1 MASPLE
7 SRAVRAV
14 VCHALG
20 DVEGL
25 RVEDVSEPEPAP
37 GQVLLRVLAAGV
49 NYVDGLIVQGRYQ
62 IRPDV
67 PYVPGG
73 ELVGVVERL
82 GPGVDTPT
90 PGRRVVALSGFGAWA
105 ERVAIAASS
114 AVTVPEELD
123 ISVAATLTQAY
134 STARFA
140 LCERADLRPG
150 ERVLVLGGGGGVGM
164 AAINLASALGA
175 RVVATG
181 STPEKRAAAE
191 LAGAESTIDPGKELA
206 QGADTRAHGRGGGG
220 RGLRS
225 RGRRPRRAGAA
236 HPARR
241 RPLPG
246 DRLRLER
253 HPATPP
259 QPGAAPQPLRRR
271 RGGRAGL
278 RSSGGAASGFSRS
291 SSRHGRRRPPPPAGA
306 GATAPRSGAR
316 RAPGVPRSQDGRKG
330 GARPLRPGRP
340 TDRSPLEPSRKCG
353 MTLVPI
359 SSMVSHHRL
368 VGDAVRVDE
377 TQEQVDA
384 GRLVRPAHLEA
395 FLREPSTQ
403 ALAAP

>member
-191 LAGAESTIDPGKELA
+191 LAGAESTIDPGKEPLKERA
-206 QGADTRAHGRGGGG
+206 RELTGGAGADVVFDPVGGDLAEPALRTLREGG
-220 RGLRS
+220 RYLVIGFASGDIPRLPLNQVLLRNRS
-225 RGRRPRRAGAA
+225 VVGVDWGAWAFA
-236 HPARR
+236 HPAEQRR
-241 RPLPG
+241 L
-246 DRLRLER
+246 LE
-253 HPATPP
+253 
-259 QPGAAPQPLRRR
+259 
-271 RGGRAGL
+271 
-278 RSSGGAASGFSRS
+278 
-291 SSRHGRRRPPPPAGA
+291 
-306 GATAPRSGAR
+306 
-316 RAPGVPRSQDGRKG
+316 
-330 GARPLRPGRP
+330 
-340 TDRSPLEPSRKCG
+340 E
-353 MTLVPI
+353 LVA
-359 SSMVSHHRL
+359 MV
-368 VGDAVRVDE
+368 V
-377 TQEQVDA
+377 A
-384 GRLVRPAHLEA
+384 GRLRPPVPARQPLDRAPAVLRA
-395 FLREPSTQ
+395 FLDRKMVGRV
-403 ALAAP
+403 ALVP